1 MSERRADV
9 IVVGGGT
16 MGTAAGWALARRG
29 HSVIVLE
36 QFQHIHNLGSHSGHT
51 RIFRHAYFEGPLYV
65 PWTVEADAAWVALQ
79 ERTGI
84 DLMVRCGCLDL
95 AAPGSPHAQQAAQSA
110 RAYDLP
116 HEILSG
122 DEVSSRFPAWTLPP
136 NWEACFD
143 PEAGILLIEP
153 TLRALL
159 MEFRAAGGVL
169 HENQRVLAWES
180 TSTGVTVTTASGAYE
195 ADRLIVTAG
204 AWTGKLLADLNLPLE
219 VCRKPVM
226 WFNTTD
232 SDKFSSQSFP
242 AFIAENGV
250 EHYYGLPAYGDDSLK
265 IGIHSG
271 RNLTDPDTINRN
283 VEPEDLTAD
292 MRSFIDS
299 CLDGA
304 KPELTAT
311 SMCMYTMT
319 PDEDFI
325 LDRHPMQD
333 RVALAA
339 GFSGHGY
346 KFAPVI
352 GEHLADL
359 ATKPASLP
367 RGEFAISR
375 FG

>member
-1 MSERRADV
+1 MNNGRADV

-36 QFQHIHNLGSHSGHT
+36 QFQHIHALGSHSGHT
-51 RIFRHAYFEGPLYV
+51 RIFRHAYFEGARYV

-95 AAPGSPHAQQAAQSA
+95 AAPGSPHAQQAAESA

-116 HEILSG
+116 HELLTG
-122 DEVSSRFPAWTLPP
+122 DQVNSRFPAWRVPAD
-136 NWEACFD
+136 WEACFD
-143 PEAGILLIEP
+143 PEAGMLLIEP
-153 TLRALL
+153 TMRALAT
-159 MEFRAAGGVL
+159 EFREAGGVL
-169 HENQRVLAWES
+169 HENERVQSWES
-180 TSTGVTVTTASGAYE
+180 GTDGVTVTTVDGIYE
-195 ADRLIVTAG
+195 ADRVIVTTG
-204 AWTGKLLADLNLPLE
+204 AWAGKLLADLDLPLE
-219 VCRKPVM
+219 VVRKPVM
-226 WFNTTD
+226 WFNVTD
-232 SDKFSSQSFP
+232 RERFSTRTFA

-250 EHYYGLPAYGDDSLK
+250 QHFYGLPAYGDDSLK

-271 RNLTDPDTINRN
+271 REVTDPDRINRN
-283 VEPEDLTAD
+283 VEPGDLTRA

-299 CLDGA
+299 CLDGVR
-304 KPELTAT
+304 PELTAA

-325 LDRHPMQD
+325 LDRHPTQQ
-333 RVALAA
+333 RVTLAA

-346 KFAPVI
+346 KFAPII

-359 ATKPASLP
+359 ATKPETTP
-367 RGEFAISR
+367 RTEFAISR